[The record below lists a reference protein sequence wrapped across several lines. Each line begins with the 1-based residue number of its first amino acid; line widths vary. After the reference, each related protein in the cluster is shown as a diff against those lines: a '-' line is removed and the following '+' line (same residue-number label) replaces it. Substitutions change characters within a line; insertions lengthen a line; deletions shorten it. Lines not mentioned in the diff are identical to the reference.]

1 MISHRAEY
9 FRSSL
14 FREGI
19 YHLVG
24 ILSLGLGYLILGRWR
39 MDWKL
44 GLFYIPCVASKAD
57 YVLLDGSK
65 VERIS
70 SEDVSCRH
78 GFPEEWTIRWPL
90 ENEPE
95 AESLL
100 PMVGSIYFHSFTHL
114 RVRYAY
120 HAPHQTFI
128 PSTYR
133 EILTKKP
140 PSSRE
145 DARLI
150 YGNNSSEVQVPSIL
164 HLLLTEVLHPFYVF
178 QIASIILWSLDEYM
192 FYAGCI
198 FIISALSILLS
209 LLETRRQS
217 KALREMTR
225 FQPNEEND
233 ELDPVHLV
241 PGDVLVI
248 KDNQVLPCDA
258 VIISGSVLV
267 NESMLTGES
276 VPVSKT
282 ELIQQSAYDS
292 DKHRVHTLYC
302 GTKVLQTRNHLGPE
316 NPVEAIVV
324 RTGFSTAKGELVRS
338 ILYPK
343 SVDFKFYRDSIKFIG
358 VLFGIAS
365 VGIVYCLYIM
375 WDRPLHV
382 LILRCLDIITIV
394 VPPALPAAMTV
405 GSFYAQYRLKK
416 NSRIFCIAPQRIN
429 IGGKLKLICFDKT
442 GTLTEDG
449 LDFDGVVSCGSND
462 SKKWASVDEVT
473 DPEVVWC
480 LATCHSL
487 TLINGELAGDPLDV
501 KMFEATG
508 WCIEEPV
515 EDDHKKFDILTPT
528 VIKPK
533 NSAFVESQF
542 DENAQIQDTLEFG
555 IMRLFP
561 FSSEVARMSVIVR
574 KLGDEFF
581 RVFVKGAP
589 EKIIG
594 LCNEVPLGFHEN
606 LKALTLKG
614 YRVIA
619 LSTKELHDTKWHK
632 IQKLKREYVE
642 SELKFLGF
650 LVMRN
655 NLKSESKPVIDLL
668 TEADIRCVM
677 VTGDNILTAISVARE
692 CGLIG
697 PSDDVMR
704 VEATPDKLEIT
715 PTLLNESNERS
726 TSDGNNV
733 IIDTGEM
740 RNNYHFAIDGKTWKN
755 LRLHYRALLPRFIVK
770 GTVFARMDPEQKAQ
784 LIEEAIKIDYVVGM
798 CGDGANDCSAL
809 KAAHVGISLSEAE
822 ASVAAPF
829 TSAIQNI
836 TCVPTVIQE
845 GRCSL
850 VTSFGLFKY
859 MALYSIV
866 QFISVLTLY
875 SVNSN
880 LGDTQFLYID
890 LIITTTVAVLM
901 SWTRPYPKIERK
913 RPTGSLI
920 SGTNL
925 FSIVSQIFV
934 CLGVQIGAYFYLLRN
949 NWYHPVIPNPDDEE
963 VLCWET
969 TTIFFVSSYQYL
981 ILAAAFSKGPPYRNP
996 FYSNYY
1002 FLIALI
1008 TLNCFTT
1015 VLGLY
1020 PGEKLAGFFEL
1031 EFDPNDVKF
1040 PYRFSLLAFVVLN
1053 YVLSF
1058 FIEKVMAESFLVKK
1072 LSHKLTGKTAPKNA
1086 FKRIRSSIEEEDW
1099 PCFEGLEV
1107 KASAQEE
1114 GLRSPGV
1121 S

>member
-1 MISHRAEY
+1 M
-9 FRSSL
+9 SSL
-14 FREGI
+14 DGVERLFYKKKRKLIPIFYQSRAVHIRASDLCPRE
-19 YHLVG
+19 
-24 ILSLGLGYLILGRWR
+24 LSISGVPSSARESTIWWGFSHWDWDTSILGRWR

-225 FQPNEEND
+225 FQPKND

-276 VPVSKT
+276 T
-282 ELIQQSAYDS
+282 
-292 DKHRVHTLYC
+292 KHRVHTLYC

-324 RTGFSTAKGELVRS
+324 RTGFSTAKGELKMV
-338 ILYPK
+338 
-343 SVDFKFYRDSIKFIG
+343 
-358 VLFGIAS
+358 
-365 VGIVYCLYIM
+365 
-375 WDRPLHV
+375 W
-382 LILRCLDIITIV
+382 
-394 VPPALPAAMTV
+394 
-405 GSFYAQYRLKK
+405 
-416 NSRIFCIAPQRIN
+416 
-429 IGGKLKLICFDKT
+429 
-442 GTLTEDG
+442 
-449 LDFDGVVSCGSND
+449 DFDGVVSCGSND

-508 WCIEEPV
+508 W
-515 EDDHKKFDILTPT
+515 L
-528 VIKPK
+528 IKPK

-542 DENAQIQDTLEFG
+542 DEKCSNPRYLGIWYYAIISIQLRSGTN
-555 IMRLFP
+555 
-561 FSSEVARMSVIVR
+561 VR
-574 KLGDEFF
+574 Y
-581 RVFVKGAP
+581 
-589 EKIIG
+589 I
-594 LCNEVPLGFHEN
+594 PLGFHEN

-733 IIDTGEM
+733 IIDT
-740 RNNYHFAIDGKTWKN
+740 
-755 LRLHYRALLPRFIVK
+755 VK

-981 ILAAAFSKGPPYRNP
+981 ILAAAFSK
-996 FYSNYY
+996 
-1002 FLIALI
+1002 
-1008 TLNCFTT
+1008 
-1015 VLGLY
+1015 
-1020 PGEKLAGFFEL
+1020 
-1031 EFDPNDVKF
+1031 
-1040 PYRFSLLAFVVLN
+1040 AFVVLN

-1114 GLRSPGV
+1114 GLRSPGFTDNITNEYGLEVIFTGDSWTKSTLCV
-1121 S
+1121 SRFTKRTAKKKTYF